1 MGIEAISGIAGLGGS
16 GKIGLSDTDITMKC
30 IEQIIASKDLDGD
43 GCLNVNEVGFTEEL
57 FKGIDSDAN
66 KKISNSELMEGL
78 THYQQNAK
86 VFEELLSSAGAV
98 QSASGTRSGNGGV
111 LGTGIDQAQLLQT
124 LANTPEAQKFM
135 ADASAK
141 LQAQSS
147 K

>member
-1 MGIEAISGIAGLGGS
+1 MSIEAISGIAGLAGS
-16 GKIGLSDTDITMKC
+16 GKLNMSDADITMKC
-30 IEQIIASKDLDGD
+30 INQIIASKDLDGD

-57 FKGIDSDAN
+57 FNGIDSDAD
-66 KKISNSELMEGL
+66 KKISSSELMEGL
-78 THYQQNAK
+78 NHYQQNTK
-86 VFEELLSSAGAV
+86 VFEELLNSAGAV
-98 QSASGTRSGNGGV
+98 QSASGTRSGNGGI
-111 LGTGIDQAQLLQT
+111 LGTGVDQSQLLQT